1 MAIFHTER
9 LLVRELE
16 EDDLRDL
23 CDILQ
28 DAPTM
33 IAYEHPF
40 SDNEVR
46 DWLDRQRERYRRDG
60 FGLWAALSRSTGEF
74 LGQAGLTLQQANG
87 EWVPE
92 IGYLFKRQHWH
103 HGYATEAAVGCKR
116 YAFDVLGLP
125 RVYSIIRDNNFASQR
140 VAQRNGMTVVGGMVK
155 HYYGIDMPHLI
166 YCVER
171 ESR

>member
-9 LLVRELE
+9 LLVRELK
-16 EDDLRDL
+16 DGDLRDL

-40 SDNEVR
+40 SDDEVR

-60 FGLWAALSRSTGEF
+60 FGLWAVLSRSTGEF
-74 LGQAGLTLQQANG
+74 LGQAGLTLQEANG
-87 EWVPE
+87 ERVPE
-92 IGYLFKRQHWH
+92 IGYLFKRRHWH

-140 VAQRNGMTVVGGMVK
+140 VAQRNGMTVVGEMVK

-171 ESR
+171 ESG